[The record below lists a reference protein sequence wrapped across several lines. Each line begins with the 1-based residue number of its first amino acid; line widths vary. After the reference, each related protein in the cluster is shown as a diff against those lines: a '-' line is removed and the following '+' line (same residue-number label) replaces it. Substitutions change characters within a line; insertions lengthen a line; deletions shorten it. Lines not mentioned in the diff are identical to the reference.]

1 MALPALATVAS
12 MEVRLGLEVGTLTG
26 ADLARAEASLADAS
40 AFVRSIGRTLWL
52 DTSGEVT
59 APEDVAMVTTRAA
72 IRDYRNPDGVNNE
85 ALGQGAYAYAYA
97 PGQASIWLTEDE
109 VKLVRQAAANGGT
122 PGAWTGTGSVY
133 TPSAYTPQEG
143 ETGLIYPPWGGY
155 L

>member
-12 MEVRLGLEVGTLTG
+12 MEVRLGLGVGTLTG
-26 ADLARAEASLADAS
+26 ADLARATASLQDAS
-40 AFVRSIGRTLWL
+40 AFVRSIGRKLWL
-52 DTSGEVT
+52 DTEGEVT

-109 VKLVRQAAANGGT
+109 VKLIRQAANSGTT
-122 PGAWTGTGSVY
+122 PGTWTGTGSVY
-133 TPSAYTPQEG
+133 TPSAYTPREG
-143 ETGLIYPPWGGY
+143 DTGLTYPPWGGY